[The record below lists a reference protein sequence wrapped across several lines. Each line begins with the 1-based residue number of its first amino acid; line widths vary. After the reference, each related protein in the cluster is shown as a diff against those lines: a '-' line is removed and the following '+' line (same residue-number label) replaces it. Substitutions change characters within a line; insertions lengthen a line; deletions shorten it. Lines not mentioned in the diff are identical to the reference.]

1 MCILSVSRQSC
12 SGDHLIDHHLYV
24 YEPQKVHLKIFKA
37 IVFIAIV
44 LLYPVYRI
52 SEVCALYPPV
62 KEKVHCSAPKSEKKL
77 VMHRIRWQI
86 QHWFFHSAEKSI
98 FFNDYFI
105 TEFGDDLLATNSSRN
120 PVMKTSLFSFV
131 IFWATEF
138 SAYICTE
145 VDENDFG
152 QDFSTEFSEKLC
164 ASLNSMTN

>member
-1 MCILSVSRQSC
+1 MNLNIYSASSFHYQVAF
-12 SGDHLIDHHLYV
+12 G
-24 YEPQKVHLKIFKA
+24 
-37 IVFIAIV
+37 
-44 LLYPVYRI
+44 I
-52 SEVCALYPPV
+52 SFNFSLVAKRWREEVCALYPPV
-62 KEKVHCSAPKSEKKL
+62 KEKVHCSAPNSVKNL

-105 TEFGDDLLATNSSRN
+105 TEFGDDLLATNSSLN
-120 PVMKTSLFSFV
+120 PVMKISLFSFV
-131 IFWATEF
+131 IFWVTEF
-138 SAYICTE
+138 SAYVCTE